1 SALPVDRLTAS
12 TFPAADAA
20 ALVFGSRAGQVIT
33 ALSILSLLG
42 IINPILLVG
51 TRIVFAL
58 ARHRGGGMAAVSA
71 RGTPEG
77 PLLVV
82 TLAAMLLI
90 VTGTFDQ
97 LFAITAFLVTGI
109 YASSVLALIRLRG
122 REPFASRPFRAW
134 GYPWTARVVL
144 CGSVAFLGG
153 AIVSDSANSLA
164 ALAILSLAW
173 PIAWFLRTRPMRQ

>member
-1 SALPVDRLTAS
+1 DVRAARRSSHGLDLPGRGRRGPGVRLADRTGDHGALDSVAARDHQSHSAGRHADRVRART
-12 TFPAADAA
+12 P
-20 ALVFGSRAGQVIT
+20 SR
-33 ALSILSLLG
+33 
-42 IINPILLVG
+42 
-51 TRIVFAL
+51 
-58 ARHRGGGMAAVSA
+58 GGMAAVSA
-71 RGTPEG
+71 RGTPEV

-153 AIVSDSANSLA
+153 AIVSDSANRLA
-164 ALAILSLAW
+164 ALAFPAL
-173 PIAWFLRTRPMRQ
+173 